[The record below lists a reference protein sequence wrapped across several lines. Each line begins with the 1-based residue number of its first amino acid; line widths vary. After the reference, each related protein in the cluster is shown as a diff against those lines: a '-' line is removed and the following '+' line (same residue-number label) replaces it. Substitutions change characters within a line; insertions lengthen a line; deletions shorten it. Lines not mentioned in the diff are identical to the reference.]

1 MLAIDSSP
9 QISDSVFHIA
19 QTVLAFAVFLGA
31 VAASRWGIRIFIS
44 DRRRTSHPSLRF
56 YSSVFVVASVSLLLL
71 RGLVEKL
78 GTSIG
83 SAISASRFSQGL
95 AWLVTIFLGF
105 YYVLIL
111 TSAFLLAILG
121 VGSAHAFADRR
132 IEAWQ
137 VRLRESTTSGE
148 TNPRFHAIRII
159 RMVNRLFRNALV
171 IVLLLLYFGFGFSVF
186 PRTKVI
192 SGALREILGPP
203 LEDAIRAVENYLP
216 KLGYLAVILLI
227 GWVFLRAMRSIF
239 SSIKNGTIVFESFP
253 PDWVDPT
260 YTLCRTV
267 LLLFI
272 LMVSFPYLPG
282 SDLPFFRSFSLFVG
296 ALVTIGSGGTI
307 GNLLA
312 GILLTYTRAF
322 RVGEVVSV
330 DGVYGKVIER
340 TLLTTRVMTMGNEQV
355 TIPNSKILTGAVT
368 NYSAQ
373 GQGKGVAMTVTATIG
388 YDVDWRTVHKLLI
401 EGASR
406 TKQIATDPAPKVLEQ
421 AFGNYSVEYHLR
433 AWTNTSEGIFD
444 THADLRRNI
453 LDAFAEAGIEIMT
466 PTILSHRDA
475 SELAVPTEQ
484 FPSRPQPRG
493 IRITVDPLTPPD
505 Q

>member
-1 MLAIDSSP
+1 MLAMDSNP
-9 QISDSVFHIA
+9 QISQSAFHIF
-19 QTVLAFAVFLGA
+19 QTFLGFVVFLGA
-31 VAASRWGIRIFIS
+31 VAASRWGIRRFIS
-44 DRRRTSHPSLRF
+44 DRGRTSHRSLRF
-56 YSSVFVVASVSLLLL
+56 YSFVFVVAIVLLLLL

-83 SAISASRFSQGL
+83 SAISSSRFSAGL
-95 AWLVTIFLGF
+95 GWLVTIFLGF
-105 YYVLIL
+105 YYALLL
-111 TSAFLLAILG
+111 TIIFLLAIQGLG
-121 VGSAHAFADRR
+121 LASAFADKR

-137 VRLRESTTSGE
+137 IRLRESSKAVE
-148 TNPRFHAIRII
+148 SNPRFHASKVLQL
-159 RMVNRLFRNALV
+159 VNRLFRNALV
-171 IVLLLLYFGFGFSVF
+171 IVLLLLYFGIGFSVF
-186 PRTKVI
+186 PRTRVI
-192 SGALREILGPP
+192 SGGLREILGPP
-203 LEDAIRAVENYLP
+203 LEDGVRAVENYLP
-216 KLGYLAVILLI
+216 KLGYLVVILMI
-227 GWVFLRAMRSIF
+227 GWVLLRAMKSIF
-239 SSIKNGTIVFESFP
+239 ASIKNGTIVFEHFP

-260 YTLCRTV
+260 YKLCRTA

-322 RVGEVVSV
+322 RVGEVVSI
-330 DGVYGKVIER
+330 DGVYGKVSER
-340 TLLTTRVMTMGNEQV
+340 NLLTTRLTTMGNEQV

-368 NYSAQ
+368 NFSAQ
-373 GQGKGVAMTVTATIG
+373 GPGQGVAMTVTATIG

-406 TKQIATDPAPKVLEQ
+406 TKQIITDPAPKVLEH

-433 AWTNTSEGIFD
+433 AWSNTSEGIFD
-444 THADLRRNI
+444 IHADLRRNI
-453 LDAFAEAGIEIMT
+453 LDSFAEAGIEIMT

-475 SELAVPTEQ
+475 SELAVPTER
-484 FPSRPQPRG
+484 FPSRPPPRG
-493 IRITVDPLTPPD
+493 IRITIDPPNQPHD
-505 Q
+505 

>member
-1 MLAIDSSP
+1 M
-9 QISDSVFHIA
+9 
-19 QTVLAFAVFLGA
+19 
-31 VAASRWGIRIFIS
+31 
-44 DRRRTSHPSLRF
+44 SHPSLRF
-56 YSSVFVVASVSLLLL
+56 YSSVFVVAIVSLLLL

-83 SAISASRFSQGL
+83 AAVSASRFSQGL

-105 YYVLIL
+105 YYLLIL

-121 VGSAHAFADRR
+121 VGSAHAFVDKR

-137 VRLRESTTSGE
+137 VRLREGSKAGE
-148 TNPRFHAIRII
+148 SNPRFHASRIL
-159 RMVNRLFRNALV
+159 RLVSRLFRYALV
-171 IVLLLLYFGFGFSVF
+171 IVLLLLYFGIGFSVF

-203 LEDAIRAVENYLP
+203 LEDAVRAVENYLP
-216 KLGYLAVILLI
+216 KLGYLVVILLI
-227 GWVFLRAMRSIF
+227 GWVFLRAMTSIF
-239 SSIKNGTIVFESFP
+239 ASIKNGTIVVESFP

-260 YTLCRTV
+260 YKLCRTA

-272 LMVSFPYLPG
+272 LMVSYPYLPG

-322 RVGEVVSV
+322 RVGEVVSI

-340 TLLTTRVMTMGNEQV
+340 NLLITKLMIMGNELV
-355 TIPNSKILTGAVT
+355 TIPNSKILTSAVT
-368 NYSAQ
+368 NYSAHGQ
-373 GQGKGVAMTVTATIG
+373 GQSVAMTVTATIG

-406 TKQIATDPAPKVLEQ
+406 TKHIMTEPAPKVLEQ

-475 SELAVPTEQ
+475 SEVAVPTEQ
-484 FPSRPQPRG
+484 FPRRPQPRG
-493 IRITVDPLTPPD
+493 IRITVDTPNPSD
-505 Q
+505 K

>member
-19 QTVLAFAVFLGA
+19 QTFLAFAVFFGA
-31 VAASRWGIRIFIS
+31 VATSRWGIRRFIS
-44 DRRRTSHPSLRF
+44 DRGRTSHRSSKF
-56 YSSVFVVASVSLLLL
+56 YASVSVVAIVSLLLL

-78 GTSIG
+78 GISIG

-95 AWLVTIFLGF
+95 GWLVTIFLGF
-105 YYVLIL
+105 YYILIL
-111 TSAFLLAILG
+111 TAIFLLAIQGIGL
-121 VGSAHAFADRR
+121 AHSFGDKR
-132 IEAWQ
+132 IAAWQ
-137 VRLRESTTSGE
+137 ARLRESTKSGE
-148 TNPRFHAIRII
+148 TNPRFHAGRIL
-159 RMVNRLFRNALV
+159 RLVNRLFRNVLV
-171 IVLLLLYFGFGFSVF
+171 IVLLLLYFGIGFSVF

-192 SGALREILGPP
+192 SGVLREILGPP
-203 LEDAIRAVENYLP
+203 LEDAVRAVENYLP
-216 KLGYLAVILLI
+216 KLGYLIVILMI

-239 SSIKNGTIVFESFP
+239 TSVKNGTIVFEHFP
-253 PDWVDPT
+253 PGWVNPT
-260 YTLCRTV
+260 YKLCRTV

-322 RVGEVVSV
+322 RVGEVVSI
-330 DGVYGKVIER
+330 DGVYGKVTES
-340 TLLTTRVMTMGNEQV
+340 TLLTTRLMTMGNEQV
-355 TIPNSKILTGAVT
+355 TIPNSKILTAAVT
-368 NYSAQ
+368 NYSAHGQ
-373 GQGKGVAMTVTATIG
+373 GQGVAMTVTATIG

-401 EGASR
+401 EGARR
-406 TKQIATDPAPKVLEQ
+406 TKQIITDPAPKVFEQ

-444 THADLRRNI
+444 THAELRRNI

-475 SELAVPTEQ
+475 SELAVPNER
-484 FPSRPQPRG
+484 FPGRPQARA
-493 IRITVDPLTPPD
+493 IRITVGPSNPPD
-505 Q
+505 M

>member
-1 MLAIDSSP
+1 MLAIVSSP

-19 QTVLAFAVFLGA
+19 QTLLAFAVFLGA
-31 VAASRWGIRIFIS
+31 VAASRWSIRIFIS
-44 DRRRTSHPSLRF
+44 DRGRTSHPSLRF
-56 YSSVFVVASVSLLLL
+56 YASVFIVAIVSLLLL

-148 TNPRFHAIRII
+148 TNPRFHVIRII
-159 RMVNRLFRNALV
+159 RMVNRLFREALV
-171 IVLLLLYFGFGFSVF
+171 IVLLLLYFGIGFSIF
-186 PRTKVI
+186 PRTRVI
-192 SGALREILGPP
+192 SGSLREILGPP
-203 LEDAIRAVENYLP
+203 LEDGVKAVENYLP
-216 KLGYLAVILLI
+216 KLGYLVVILFI
-227 GWVFLRAMRSIF
+227 GWIFLRAMKSIF
-239 SSIKNGTIVFESFP
+239 ASIKNGTIVFEHFP

-260 YTLCRTV
+260 YKLCRTA

-296 ALVTIGSGGTI
+296 ALVTIGSGGTV

-312 GILLTYTRAF
+312 GVLLTYTRAF
-322 RVGEVVSV
+322 RVGEVVSI
-330 DGVYGKVIER
+330 DGIYGKVTER

-368 NYSAQ
+368 NYSAHGQ
-373 GQGKGVAMTVTATIG
+373 GQCVAMTVTATIG

-406 TKQIATDPAPKVLEQ
+406 TKQIVTDPAPKVLEQ
-421 AFGNYSVEYHLR
+421 AFGNYSVEYNLR
-433 AWTNTSEGIFD
+433 AWTTTSEGIFD
-444 THADLRRNI
+444 IHADLRRNI

-475 SELAVPTEQ
+475 SELAVPTER

-493 IRITVDPLTPPD
+493 IRITVDPPD
-505 Q
+505 PSDK

>member
-9 QISDSVFHIA
+9 QISNSVFHIA
-19 QTVLAFAVFLGA
+19 RTVLGFAVFLGA
-31 VAASRWGIRIFIS
+31 VAASRWGIRRYILGRARAS
-44 DRRRTSHPSLRF
+44 DPSFRLHL
-56 YSSVFVVASVSLLLL
+56 SVFIVAIGSLLLL

-83 SAISASRFSQGL
+83 SAISASRFSEGL
-95 AWLVTIFLGF
+95 GLVTIFLGS

-111 TSAFLLAILG
+111 TVVFLLATQGTGL
-121 VGSAHAFADRR
+121 AHAFADKR

-137 VRLRESTTSGE
+137 ARLRESTKSGE
-148 TNPRFHAIRII
+148 SNPRFHAGRIL
-159 RMVNRLFRNALV
+159 RLVNRWFRNAVV
-171 IVLLLLYFGFGFSVF
+171 IVLLLLYFGIGFSVF

-192 SGALREILGPP
+192 SGVLREILGPP
-203 LEDAIRAVENYLP
+203 LEDAVRAVENYLP
-216 KLGYLAVILLI
+216 KLGYLVVILFI
-227 GWVFLRAMRSIF
+227 GWVFLHAMRSLF
-239 SSIKNGTIVFESFP
+239 ASIKNGTIVFERFP

-260 YTLCRTV
+260 YKLCRTI

-322 RVGEVVSV
+322 RVGEVVSI
-330 DGVYGKVIER
+330 DGVYGKVTES
-340 TLLTTRVMTMGNEQV
+340 TLLTTRLMTMGNEQV
-355 TIPNSKILTGAVT
+355 TIPNSKILTAAVT

-373 GQGKGVAMTVTATIG
+373 GQGQGVAVTVTATIG

-406 TKQIATDPAPKVLEQ
+406 TKQINTDPAPKVLEQ
-421 AFGNYSVEYHLR
+421 AFGNYSVEYYLR

-475 SELAVPTEQ
+475 SELAVPKEQ

-493 IRITVDPLTPPD
+493 IRITVDPPD
-505 Q
+505 PSDM

>member
-1 MLAIDSSP
+1 MLAIDSGP
-9 QISDSVFHIA
+9 QISQSPFHIF
-19 QTVLAFAVFLGA
+19 QTFVAFALFLGA
-31 VAASRWGIRIFIS
+31 VAASRWGIRRFVS
-44 DRRRTSHPSLRF
+44 DRGRTSHRSLKF
-56 YSSVFVVASVSLLLL
+56 YSSVLVVVVVSLLLL

-78 GTSIG
+78 GASIA

-95 AWLVTIFLGF
+95 GWLVTIFLGF
-105 YYVLIL
+105 YYALIL
-111 TSAFLLAILG
+111 TSAFLLVILG
-121 VGSAHAFADRR
+121 VGSAHAFLDKR

-137 VRLRESTTSGE
+137 VRLREGSKAGE
-148 TNPRFHAIRII
+148 SNPRFHASRIL
-159 RMVNRLFRNALV
+159 RLVNRLFRDALV
-171 IVLLLLYFGFGFSVF
+171 IVLLLLYFGIGFSVF
-186 PRTKVI
+186 PRTKAI

-203 LEDAIRAVENYLP
+203 LEDGVRAVENYLP
-216 KLGYLAVILLI
+216 KLGYLVVILMI
-227 GWVFLRAMRSIF
+227 GWVFLRAMKSIF
-239 SSIKNGTIVFESFP
+239 ASIKNGTIVFEHFP
-253 PDWVDPT
+253 PDWADPT
-260 YTLCRTV
+260 YKLCRTA

-312 GILLTYTRAF
+312 GVLLIYTRAF
-322 RVGEVVSV
+322 SVGEVVSI
-330 DGVYGKVIER
+330 DGVYGKVTER
-340 TLLTTRVMTMGNEQV
+340 TLLTTRLMTMGHEQV

-368 NYSAQ
+368 NYSAHGQ
-373 GQGKGVAMTVTATIG
+373 GQCVAMTVTATIG

-406 TKQIATDPAPKVLEQ
+406 TKQVITDPAPKVLEQ
-421 AFGNYSVEYHLR
+421 AFGNYSVEYNLR

-444 THADLRRNI
+444 IHADLRRNI
-453 LDAFAEAGIEIMT
+453 LDAFADAGIEIMT

-475 SELAVPTEQ
+475 SGLAVPTER

-493 IRITVDPLTPPD
+493 IRITVDPPGPPD
-505 Q
+505 K

>member
-1 MLAIDSSP
+1 MLGIDSSP
-9 QISDSVFHIA
+9 QIFNSVFHIA
-19 QTVLAFAVFLGA
+19 QTFLGLAVFFGT
-31 VAASRWGIRIFIS
+31 VVVSRWGIRRFIS
-44 DRRRTSHPSLRF
+44 DRGRTSHRSSKF
-56 YSSVFVVASVSLLLL
+56 YASVFVVAIVSLLLL

-78 GTSIG
+78 GISIG

-95 AWLVTIFLGF
+95 GWLVTIFLGF
-105 YYVLIL
+105 YYMLIL
-111 TSAFLLAILG
+111 TSIFLLAIQGIGL
-121 VGSAHAFADRR
+121 AHSFADRG

-137 VRLRESTTSGE
+137 ARLRESTKSGE
-148 TNPRFHAIRII
+148 TNPRFHAGKILRL
-159 RMVNRLFRNALV
+159 VNRLFRNALV
-171 IVLLLLYFGFGFSVF
+171 IVLLLLYFGIGFSVF

-192 SGALREILGPP
+192 SGVLREILGPP
-203 LEDAIRAVENYLP
+203 LEDAVRAVENYLP
-216 KLGYLAVILLI
+216 KLGYLVVILMI

-239 SSIKNGTIVFESFP
+239 ASVKNGTIVFERFP

-260 YTLCRTV
+260 YKLCRTV

-296 ALVTIGSGGTI
+296 ALVTIGSGGTV

-312 GILLTYTRAF
+312 GVLLTYTRAF
-322 RVGEVVSV
+322 RVGEVVSI
-330 DGVYGKVIER
+330 DGVYGKVTET
-340 TLLTTRVMTMGNEQV
+340 TLLTTRLMTMGNEQV
-355 TIPNSKILTGAVT
+355 TIPNSKILTAAVT
-368 NYSAQ
+368 NYSAHGQ
-373 GQGKGVAMTVTATIG
+373 GQGVAMIVTATIG

-401 EGASR
+401 EGARR
-406 TKQIATDPAPKVLEQ
+406 TEQIITDPAPKVLEQ

-444 THADLRRNI
+444 THAELRRNI

-475 SELAVPTEQ
+475 SELAVPTEL

-493 IRITVDPLTPPD
+493 IRITVDPSNPSD
-505 Q
+505 M

>member
-1 MLAIDSSP
+1 MDSSP
-9 QISDSVFHIA
+9 QISNSVFHIA
-19 QTVLAFAVFLGA
+19 QTFLGFAVFFGA
-31 VAASRWGIRIFIS
+31 VAAARWGIRRFIS
-44 DRRRTSHPSLRF
+44 DRGRTSHRSSRF
-56 YSSVFVVASVSLLLL
+56 YSSVFVVAIVSLLLL

-83 SAISASRFSQGL
+83 SAINASRLNEGL
-95 AWLVTIFLGF
+95 GRLVTIFLGF
-105 YYVLIL
+105 YDLLIL
-111 TSAFLLAILG
+111 TAIFLFAIQGIGL
-121 VGSAHAFADRR
+121 AHAFADKR

-137 VRLRESTTSGE
+137 VRLRESTEAGE
-148 TNPRFHAIRII
+148 TNPRFHASKIL
-159 RMVNRLFRNALV
+159 RMVNRLLRNALV
-171 IVLLLLYFGFGFSVF
+171 IVLLLLYFGIGFSVF

-192 SGALREILGPP
+192 TAVLREFLGPP
-203 LEDAIRAVENYLP
+203 LEDVVRAVENYLP
-216 KLGYLAVILLI
+216 KLGYLVVILMI

-239 SSIKNGTIVFESFP
+239 ASIKNGTIVFEHFP
-253 PDWVDPT
+253 ADWVDPT
-260 YTLCRTV
+260 YKLCRTV

-272 LMVSFPYLPG
+272 LMVAFPYLPG
-282 SDLPFFRSFSLFVG
+282 SDSPFFRSFSLFVG

-322 RVGEVVSV
+322 RVGEVVSI
-330 DGVYGKVIER
+330 DSAYGKVTET
-340 TLLTTRVMTMGNEQV
+340 TLLTTRLITVGNKQV

-368 NYSAQ
+368 NYCAH
-373 GQGKGVAMTVTATIG
+373 GPGHAVALIVTATIG

-406 TKQIATDPAPKVLEQ
+406 TKQIITDPAPKVLEQ

-433 AWTNTSEGIFD
+433 AWTNTSEVIFD
-444 THADLRRNI
+444 IHADLRRNI

-475 SELAVPTEQ
+475 SELAVPAER

-493 IRITVDPLTPPD
+493 IRITVDPPKPSDT
-505 Q
+505 

>member
-9 QISDSVFHIA
+9 RISDSVFHIA
-19 QTVLAFAVFLGA
+19 QTFLSFAVFLGA
-31 VAASRWGIRIFIS
+31 VAASRWGIRRFIS
-44 DRRRTSHPSLRF
+44 DRGRSSHRSMKF
-56 YSSVFVVASVSLLLL
+56 YSAVFVVAIVSLLLL

-78 GTSIG
+78 GISIG
-83 SAISASRFSQGL
+83 SAISAWRFSQELG
-95 AWLVTIFLGF
+95 WLVTIFLGS
-105 YYVLIL
+105 YYALIL
-111 TSAFLLAILG
+111 TAIFLLAIQGIGL
-121 VGSAHAFADRR
+121 AHSFADKR

-137 VRLRESTTSGE
+137 ARLRESTKSGE
-148 TNPRFHAIRII
+148 TNPRFHAGRIL
-159 RMVNRLFRNALV
+159 RLVNRLFRNALV
-171 IVLLLLYFGFGFSVF
+171 MVLLLLYFGIGFSVF

-192 SGALREILGPP
+192 SGVLREILGPP
-203 LEDAIRAVENYLP
+203 LEDAVRAVENYLP
-216 KLGYLAVILLI
+216 KLGYLVVILMI

-239 SSIKNGTIVFESFP
+239 ASVKNGTIVFEHFP
-253 PDWVDPT
+253 PEWVDPT
-260 YTLCRTV
+260 YKLCRTV

-282 SDLPFFRSFSLFVG
+282 SDSPFFRSFSLFVG

-322 RVGEVVSV
+322 RVGEVVSI
-330 DGVYGKVIER
+330 DGVYGKVTES
-340 TLLTTRVMTMGNEQV
+340 TLLTTRLMTMGNEQV
-355 TIPNSKILTGAVT
+355 TIPNGKILTAAVT
-368 NYSAQ
+368 NYSAHRQ
-373 GQGKGVAMTVTATIG
+373 GQDVAMAVTATIG

-401 EGASR
+401 EGARR
-406 TKQIATDPAPKVLEQ
+406 TKQIITDPAPKVLEH

-444 THADLRRNI
+444 THAELRRNI

-475 SELAVPTEQ
+475 SELAVPNER
-484 FPSRPQPRG
+484 FPGRPQARG
-493 IRITVDPLTPPD
+493 IRITVDSPD
-505 Q
+505 PSDK

>member
-9 QISDSVFHIA
+9 QISNSVFHIA
-19 QTVLAFAVFLGA
+19 KIVLGFAVFLGA
-31 VAASRWGIRIFIS
+31 IAASRWGIRRYILDRARAS
-44 DRRRTSHPSLRF
+44 DPSFRRHL
-56 YSSVFVVASVSLLLL
+56 SVFVVAIVSLLLL

-78 GTSIG
+78 GASIG
-83 SAISASRFSQGL
+83 SAISASRFSEGL
-95 AWLVTIFLGF
+95 GWLVTVFLGS

-111 TSAFLLAILG
+111 TVVLLLAMQGIGL
-121 VGSAHAFADRR
+121 AHAFADKR

-137 VRLRESTTSGE
+137 DRLRESTKSGE
-148 TNPRFHAIRII
+148 TNPRFHAGRIL
-159 RMVNRLFRNALV
+159 RLVNRLFRNAVV
-171 IVLLLLYFGFGFSVF
+171 IVLLLLYFGIGFSVF

-192 SGALREILGPP
+192 SGVLREILGPP
-203 LEDAIRAVENYLP
+203 LEDAVRAVEHYLP
-216 KLGYLAVILLI
+216 KLGYLVVILFI
-227 GWVFLRAMRSIF
+227 GWIFLHAMRSIF
-239 SSIKNGTIVFESFP
+239 ASIKNATIVFERFP

-260 YTLCRTV
+260 YKLCRTI

-296 ALVTIGSGGTI
+296 ALVTIGSGGTV

-312 GILLTYTRAF
+312 GVLLIYTRAF
-322 RVGEVVSV
+322 RVGEVVSI
-330 DGVYGKVIER
+330 DGVYGKVTER
-340 TLLTTRVMTMGNEQV
+340 TLLTTRLMTMGNEQV

-368 NYSAQ
+368 NYSAHGQ
-373 GQGKGVAMTVTATIG
+373 GQGVAVTVTATIG

-406 TKQIATDPAPKVLEQ
+406 TKQIITDPAPKVLEQ
-421 AFGNYSVEYHLR
+421 AFGNYSVEYQLR

-475 SELAVPTEQ
+475 SELAVPTNR
-484 FPSRPQPRG
+484 FPNRPQPRG

-505 Q
+505 E